1 MIVCTISCHPFQA
14 EQYALATAVTPA
26 PYHAHPPGEVTS
38 DEEKEDKTLVDTDPE
53 QARAAHAQTK
63 FT

>member
-1 MIVCTISCHPFQA
+1 MCDLLSHPFQA

-26 PYHAHPPGEVTS
+26 YRAHPPGEVTS

-53 QARAAHAQTK
+53 QARAARAQTK